1 MFRLTL
7 PMNKEEERKEPTP
20 NTKQRL
26 FALSGN
32 RCAFL
37 NCPVQYVEID
47 RAKTM
52 LQICHIEAAEEGGE
66 RWNSNSDAEERRSFE
81 NLILL
86 CPNHHVETNDEK
98 KFSVEILRE
107 IKSNHEAKMLRK
119 SSSEGI
125 LNKYPSSLVEVI
137 NQISLSDLLNNT
149 DSLDVTNSF
158 NPEDKLTYNDVKRY
172 RPTIEE
178 YRVYQGKLTKLYT
191 EIELQGSVKKE
202 QLLENI
208 KALYLEAKGN
218 ILNGNYTIES
228 IRLNADNLMKFVEDG
243 MWELVEKRS
252 NNLLTNI
259 PYEAISLSI
268 KVILVDAFIRCKI
281 LEEPKKNDN

>member
-1 MFRLTL
+1 MER
-7 PMNKEEERKEPTP
+7 KESERKEPTP

-32 RCAFL
+32 QCAFP

-52 LQICHIEAAEEGGE
+52 LQICHIESAEEGGE
-66 RWNSNSDAEERRSFE
+66 RWNHNSNVEERRQFE

-86 CPNHHVETNDEK
+86 CPIHHVETNDVK
-98 KFSVEILRE
+98 KFTVEILRE
-107 IKSNHEAKMLRK
+107 IKSNHEAKMLKK

-125 LNKYPSSLVEVI
+125 LSKYPSSLVEVI
-137 NQISLSDLLNNT
+137 NQISLSDLLKNT

-158 NPEDKLTYNDVKRY
+158 NPEDKITYNDVKRY

-178 YRVYQGKLTKLYT
+178 YRVYQGKLTRLYT
-191 EIELQGSVKKE
+191 EIEAQGSVKKE

-208 KALYLEAKGN
+208 KALYLEAKGKT
-218 ILNGNYTIES
+218 LNGNYSIEN
-228 IRLNADNLMKFVEDG
+228 IRLNADNLLEDVENG
-243 MWELVEKRS
+243 LWKLVEKS
-252 NNLLTNI
+252 NNLLTTI

-268 KVILVDAFIRCKI
+268 KVILVDAFLRCKI
-281 LEEPKKNDN
+281 LEEPIKNDN